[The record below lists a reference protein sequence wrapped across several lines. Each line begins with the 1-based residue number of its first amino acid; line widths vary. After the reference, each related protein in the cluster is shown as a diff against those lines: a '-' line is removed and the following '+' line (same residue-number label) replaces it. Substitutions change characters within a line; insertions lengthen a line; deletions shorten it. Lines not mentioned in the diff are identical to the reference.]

1 MYRQGKVVF
10 LSHCILN
17 QNSVVKPL
25 ARAKGGYNKIIEEII
40 KRDIGIYQIMCP
52 ENKYL
57 GLHRLPKTKQE
68 YDNKDY
74 RKVCKDIACE
84 VVADI
89 EKYTNNSN
97 KVLGIIG
104 ISESPT
110 CSYNKNKGI
119 LFEEIFYLLKEKCI
133 SIPIL
138 NVPTDYLEEKQNE
151 KFIDKL
157 IDFLDNKTTDIN
169 IEIK

>member
-1 MYRQGKVVF
+1 MHRQGKIVF

-25 ARAKGGYNKIIEEII
+25 ARAKGGYNKIVKEII
-40 KRDIGIYQIMCP
+40 KRDIGMYQIVCP

-57 GLHRLPKTKQE
+57 GLNRLPKSKDE

-74 RKVCKDIACE
+74 RKICKAIAYE
-84 VVADI
+84 VVEDI
-89 EKYTNNSN
+89 EKYINNSD
-97 KVLGIIG
+97 KVVGIIG
-104 ISESPT
+104 ISGSPT

-119 LFEEIFYLLKEKCI
+119 LFEEIFYLLNEKNI

-138 NVPTDYLEEKQNE
+138 NVPTDYLEEKENE
-151 KFIDKL
+151 KFIHKL
-157 IDFLDNKTTDIN
+157 VEFLDNDQK
-169 IEIK
+169 

>member
-1 MYRQGKVVF
+1 MHRQGKIVF

-25 ARAKGGYNKIIEEII
+25 ARAKGAYNKIVEEII
-40 KRDIGIYQIMCP
+40 KRDIGMYQIVCP

-57 GLHRLPKTKQE
+57 GLNRLPKTKEE

-74 RKVCKDIACE
+74 RKICKDIACE
-84 VVADI
+84 VVEDI
-89 EKYTNNSN
+89 EKHINNPN
-97 KVLGIIG
+97 KVVGIIG

-119 LFEEIFYLLKEKCI
+119 LFEEIFNLVNEKNI
-133 SIPIL
+133 SIPVL
-138 NVPTDYLEEKQNE
+138 NVPTDYLEEKENE
-151 KFIDKL
+151 NFIDEL
-157 IDFLDNKTTDIN
+157 VVFLNND
-169 IEIK
+169 

>member
-1 MYRQGKVVF
+1 VVF

-25 ARAKGGYNKIIEEII
+25 ARAKGAYNKVAEEII

-57 GLHRLPKTKQE
+57 GLNRLPQTKEE

-74 RKVCKDIACE
+74 RNICRDIAYE
-84 VVADI
+84 VVDDI
-89 EKYTNNSN
+89 EKYINNSN

-104 ISESPT
+104 ISNSPT
-110 CSYNKNKGI
+110 CSYNENKGI
-119 LFEEIFYLLKEKCI
+119 LFEEIFYLLNERSI
-133 SIPIL
+133 SIPVL
-138 NVPTDYLEEKQNE
+138 NIPTNYIEEKENKE
-151 KFIDKL
+151 FIDKL
-157 IDFLDNKTTDIN
+157 IGFLNNKETLYR
-169 IEIK
+169 

>member
-25 ARAKGGYNKIIEEII
+25 ARAKGGYNKIVEEII

-57 GLHRLPKTKQE
+57 GLDRLPKTKEE
-68 YDNKDY
+68 YDNEDY
-74 RKVCKDIACE
+74 RDICKGIAYE
-84 VVADI
+84 VVTDI
-89 EKYTNNSN
+89 EKYINNSN

-119 LFEEIFYLLKEKCI
+119 LFEEIFYLLNKK
-133 SIPIL
+133 SIYIPVL
-138 NVPTDYLEEKQNE
+138 NVSTNYVEEKEN
-151 KFIDKL
+151 KKL
-157 IDFLDNKTTDIN
+157 IDELIEFLDNNK
-169 IEIK
+169 K

>member
-1 MYRQGKVVF
+1 MHRQGNVVF

-25 ARAKGGYNKIIEEII
+25 ARAKGGYNKIVEEII

-57 GLHRLPKTKQE
+57 GLNRLPQTKEE
-68 YDNKDY
+68 YNNKYY
-74 RKVCKDIACE
+74 RNICKDIAYE
-84 VVADI
+84 VVTDI
-89 EKYTNNSN
+89 EKYINNSN
-97 KVLGIIG
+97 KVVGIIG

-119 LFEEIFYLLKEKCI
+119 LFEEIFYLLNEKNI

-138 NVPTDYLEEKQNE
+138 NVATNYLEEKENK
-151 KFIDKL
+151 KFIDEL
-157 IDFLDNKTTDIN
+157 IEFLDKN
-169 IEIK
+169 